1 MRMNQIIEF
10 LNIYPQIKNNKIK
23 ISVAYKLSK
32 CFEYCE
38 QEAKFYTTKLNEI
51 LGKYGQKDE
60 SGALIQDEKTQ
71 SVLIDPVLKNECKK
85 ELTELLNLEVP
96 FDEKLLIDI
105 KDIDNFELNMEL
117 FRKLKPFLQDNDC

>member
-1 MRMNQIIEF
+1 M
-10 LNIYPQIKNNKIK
+10 
-23 ISVAYKLSK
+23 
-32 CFEYCE
+32 
-38 QEAKFYTTKLNEI
+38 
-51 LGKYGQKDE
+51 
-60 SGALIQDEKTQ
+60 IQDEKTQ

-85 ELTELLNLEVP
+85 EITELLNLEVP

>member
-1 MRMNQIIEF
+1 MRMNQIIDF
-10 LNIYPQIKNNKIK
+10 LNIYPQIKDNKIK
-23 ISVAYKLSK
+23 ISTAYKLSK

-38 QEAKFYTTKLNEI
+38 QESKFYTNKISEI
-51 LGKYGQKDE
+51 FKKYGQKDAN
-60 SGALIQDEKTQ
+60 GVLKQDPETKGI
-71 SVLIDPVLKNECKK
+71 LIDMAQKDDCEK
-85 ELTELLNLEVP
+85 EITELLNLEVP